1 MNTIQPIN
9 GPPLSCELEEELLV
23 ATDSDF
29 NLAQQVSG
37 WNLELKEGVYI
48 DGEYSYYS
56 IIMEV
61 SVMEISVRGI
71 SDRIINKK
79 VWIRSTVK
87 MYPGG
92 HWEPDDYDEVLVDG
106 DEVLVDGDEVFLS
119 LSDAVKQ
126 SKLDGYEREL
136 MEMDNFCPIC
146 DGSGLKDHF
155 AEIPCPSCGGKG
167 YRLFIKPKNKENK
180 ENK

>member
-1 MNTIQPIN
+1 MNTVQPIN
-9 GPPLSCELEEELLV
+9 APPLSCELEEELLV

-37 WNLELKEGVYI
+37 WNLELKEGVYT
-48 DGEYSYYS
+48 DGEFSYYS
-56 IIMEV
+56 VMMEV
-61 SVMEISVRGI
+61 PFRGI
-71 SDRIINKK
+71 SDRIINKQ

-87 MYPGG
+87 MSNGG
-92 HWEPDDYDEVLVDG
+92 RWEPDEYGEVLVDG
-106 DEVLVDGDEVFLS
+106 EEVFLC

-167 YRLFIKPKNKENK
+167 YRLFIKPENK
-180 ENK
+180 KTK

>member
-1 MNTIQPIN
+1 MNTIHPIN
-9 GPPLSCELEEELLV
+9 TPLLSCELEEELLA
-23 ATDSDF
+23 ATDRDF

-37 WNLELKEGVYI
+37 WNLELKEGVYT
-48 DGEYSYYS
+48 DGEYYYYS
-56 IIMEV
+56 VMMEV
-61 SVMEISVRGI
+61 SFRGI
-71 SDRIINKK
+71 YGRTTNEQ

-92 HWEPDDYDEVLVDG
+92 HWEPDDYDEVLVDS
-106 DEVLVDGDEVFLS
+106 DEVFLS

-136 MEMDNFCPIC
+136 MEMSNFCPIC
-146 DGSGLKDHF
+146 DGSGLKDYF

-167 YRLFIKPKNKENK
+167 YQLFINPKNK
-180 ENK
+180 

>member
-1 MNTIQPIN
+1 MKTFQPIN
-9 GPPLSCELEEELLV
+9 TLSLSCELEEELL
-23 ATDSDF
+23 AAIDRDF

-37 WNLELKEGVYI
+37 WNLELKEGVYT

-56 IIMEV
+56 VMMEV
-61 SVMEISVRGI
+61 SFRGI
-71 SDRIINKK
+71 YGRTTNEQ

-106 DEVLVDGDEVFLS
+106 NEVFLS

-126 SKLDGYEREL
+126 SKLDGYRREL
-136 MEMDNFCPIC
+136 MEMNNSCPIC
-146 DGSGLKDHF
+146 DGSGYKDYF
-155 AEIPCPSCGGKG
+155 TEISCSACGKKG
-167 YRLFIKPKNKENK
+167 YQLFIKPENTK
-180 ENK
+180 IK

>member
-37 WNLELKEGVYI
+37 WNLELKEGVYT

-56 IIMEV
+56 I
-61 SVMEISVRGI
+61 VMEISVRGI
-71 SDRIINKK
+71 SDRIINKQ

-87 MYPGG
+87 MYPRG
-92 HWEPDDYDEVLVDG
+92 HWEPDDY

-180 ENK
+180 